1 MNEAVTKPSG
11 RFYFGSESALG
22 TFVGEISHTY
32 FVTRNLTE
40 EEITNLHNEKKINPM
55 DPKSPYAIL
64 EEA

>member
-1 MNEAVTKPSG
+1 MNEPVTKPSG
-11 RFYFGSESALG
+11 MFYFGSESATS

-40 EEITNLHNEKKINPM
+40 GEITSLHEEKRINPM